1 MEEWDAIIIGGGI
14 AGASAAFELAGARRV
29 VVLEQEAQAGVH
41 ATGRSAAVF
50 IEPYGNEVVQALTA
64 ASKAFFYGPPRGFC
78 DVPLLR
84 DRELYIVATA
94 EQEEL
99 LRAAFA
105 TLSKRFPQLRLV
117 KGTELEARIPSLRR
131 GRITAALH
139 DPGTKEID
147 VDALLQG
154 YLRGAS
160 GRGAQLRTR
169 SEVTAIQRR
178 QEAWEVETSTG
189 AHRAPV
195 LVNAAGAWVERIA
208 ALAGARGLGLTP
220 LQRSMFVVDPGH
232 DSGVR
237 EWPLVGDL
245 AEQWYFKPESGR
257 LLGSPSEEDVVEPC
271 DAAPD
276 DLTIA
281 TGVDRLEQVLDLE
294 VRHIE
299 SKWAGLRTFA
309 ADRSPVVGFD
319 PEAEGFF
326 WLAGQGGFGIQTA
339 PAMGRLTAALIGGGD
354 VPEDLQRLGITAEI
368 LGPGRLC
375 PG

>member
-1 MEEWDAIIIGGGI
+1 MEEWDAIIIGAGI

-29 VVLEQEAQAGVH
+29 VVLEREAQAGVH

-84 DRELYIVATA
+84 DRELYLVANA
-94 EQEEL
+94 EQEEP
-99 LRAAFA
+99 LREGFA
-105 TLSKRFPQLRLV
+105 TLSKGFPQLRLV
-117 KGTELEARIPSLRR
+117 EGSELEARVPLLRR
-131 GRITAALH
+131 GRIAAALH

-154 YLRGAS
+154 FLRGAT
-160 GRGAQLRTR
+160 GRGAALRTR
-169 SEVTAIQRR
+169 SEVTSLLRR
-178 QEAWEVETSTG
+178 KDAWELETPIG

-208 ALAGARGLGLTP
+208 ALAGARRLGLTP
-220 LQRSMFVVDPGH
+220 LQRSMFVVDPGR
-232 DSGVR
+232 DSDVR
-237 EWPLVGDL
+237 GWPLVGDL

-257 LLGSPSEEDVVEPC
+257 LLGSPSEEDAVEPC
-271 DAAPD
+271 DATPD

-281 TGVDRLEQVLDLE
+281 TGVDRLEQVLDLT

-319 PEAEGFF
+319 PDAEGFF

-339 PAMGRLTAALIGGGD
+339 PAMARLSAALIGGGEI
-354 VPEDLQRLGITAEI
+354 PEDLRQRGVTAETV
-368 LGPGRLC
+368 GPRRL
-375 PG
+375 

>member
-29 VVLEQEAQAGVH
+29 VILEQEEQAGTH

-64 ASKAFFYGPPRGFC
+64 ASKAFFYRPPPGFC
-78 DVPLLR
+78 DVPLLSK
-84 DRELYIVATA
+84 RELYLTATA

-99 LRAAFA
+99 LRAGFA
-105 TLSKRFPQLRLV
+105 MLSKGFPQLRLAE
-117 KGTELEARIPSLRR
+117 GPELEARVPLLRR
-131 GRITAALH
+131 GWIAVALH
-139 DPGTKEID
+139 DSGTKDID

-169 SEVTAIQRR
+169 SEVKAIQRQR
-178 QEAWEVETSTG
+178 DAWEVETSTG
-189 AHRAPV
+189 THRARV

-220 LQRSMFVVDPGH
+220 LQRSMFVVDPSHG
-232 DSGVR
+232 SSVR
-237 EWPLVGDL
+237 EWPLVADL

-257 LLGSPSEEDVVEPC
+257 LLGSPSEEDAVEPG

-281 TGVDRLEQVLDLE
+281 TGVDRLEQVLDLD
-294 VRHIE
+294 VRYIE

-319 PEAEGFF
+319 PEAQGFF

-339 PAMGRLTAALIGGGD
+339 PAMGRLTAALIAGDD
-354 VPEDLQRLGITAEI
+354 VPEDLQRLGVTAEI
-368 LGPGRLC
+368 VGPERLC
-375 PG
+375 H

>member
-1 MEEWDAIIIGGGI
+1 MEEWDAIIVGAGI

-29 VVLEQEAQAGVH
+29 VILEQEAQAGTH

-64 ASKAFFYGPPRGFC
+64 ASKPFFYQPPPGFC
-78 DVPLLR
+78 EVPLLR
-84 DRELYIVATA
+84 NRELYLTATA
-94 EQEEL
+94 EQEEP
-99 LRAAFA
+99 LRAGFA
-105 TLSKRFPQLRLV
+105 MLSKRFPQLRLV
-117 KGTELEARIPSLRR
+117 EGPELEARVSLLRR
-131 GRITAALH
+131 GRIAAALH
-139 DPGTKEID
+139 DAGTRDID

-160 GRGAQLRTR
+160 GRGAELRTR

-178 QEAWEVETSTG
+178 REAWEVETPGGT
-189 AHRAPV
+189 HRAPV

-208 ALAGARGLGLTP
+208 ALAGVRGLGLTP
-220 LQRSMFVVDPGH
+220 LQRSMFVVDPGPG
-232 DSGVR
+232 SGVR
-237 EWPLVGDL
+237 EWPLVADL
-245 AEQWYFKPESGR
+245 TEQWYFKPESGR
-257 LLGSPSEEDVVEPC
+257 LLGSPSEEDAVAPG
-271 DAAPD
+271 DAVPD

-281 TGVDRLEQVLDLE
+281 TGVDRLEQVLDLH

-319 PEAEGFF
+319 PEARGFF

-339 PAMGRLTAALIGGGD
+339 PAMGRLAAALIAAED
-354 VPEDLQRLGITAEI
+354 VPEDLQRLGVTAEI
-368 LGPGRLC
+368 VGPERLR
-375 PG
+375 P